1 MENPFLQD
9 NAVENIVSW
18 HMNTQ
23 NEPLTCH
30 NIFIVGNGNNNEQT
44 EPCSRTLVF
53 VVYLTIFTFSE
64 LVGAASH

>member
-23 NEPLTCH
+23 DEPLTCH
-30 NIFIVGNGNNNEQT
+30 NKFMDEIKSSYNKNHYIARSIAKIDN
-44 EPCSRTLVF
+44 C
-53 VVYLTIFTFSE
+53 
-64 LVGAASH
+64 